1 MIDLNLLVAEKAGYE
16 RLYDELKYDSKI
28 SQCYKNALWDKILIL
43 EVKIWGLKKNYDFN
57 R

>member
-16 RLYDELKYDSKI
+16 RLYDELKYDPKI